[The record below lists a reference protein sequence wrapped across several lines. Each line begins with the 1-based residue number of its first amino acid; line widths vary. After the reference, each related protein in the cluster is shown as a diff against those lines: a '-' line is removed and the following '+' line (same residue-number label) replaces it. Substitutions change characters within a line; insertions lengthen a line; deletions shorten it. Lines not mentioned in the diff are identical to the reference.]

1 MEREG
6 VGGATSIALR
16 HPETAREAWLNTFVS
31 RCVLDFGISRS
42 WPFGQPALSPRRPP
56 EFITR
61 AAALGKVRHARRA
74 VLCCAGCLSLGVGA
88 NNLY

>member
-1 MEREG
+1 LEARLGCAE
-6 VGGATSIALR
+6 AS
-16 HPETAREAWLNTFVS
+16 ETAREAWLNTFVS

-61 AAALGKVRHARRA
+61 AAALGKVRHVRRA
-74 VLCCAGCLSLGVGA
+74 VLCWLPEFGCWC